1 MSKDNFDLT
10 LIKKHLNKKKRVNSR
25 SKGNTFERKICALLN
40 NKFNTTEFCR
50 SPGSGA
56 FATTHSLP
64 DYLKVY
70 GDLITPKNF
79 KFIIEC
85 KKGYNKINI
94 NSILNNSSE
103 LWEFIKQSERDSKV
117 SGKPALIVYQQDRQ
131 PALIIYKKEL
141 FYSLPNTITF
151 EDTINK
157 VSYTKY
163 NINLLED
170 ILNIPNHFFFD

>member
-1 MSKDNFDLT
+1 MKDSYDSKL
-10 LIKKHLNKKKRVNSR
+10 LKEKLSKKKRVNSR

-40 NKFNTTEFCR
+40 NRFNTTEFCR

-79 KFIIEC
+79 KHIIEC

-94 NSILNNSSE
+94 NSIFNNSSE
-103 LWEFIKQSERDSKV
+103 FWEFIKQSERDSQV
-117 SGKPALIVYQQDRQ
+117 SGKTSVIVYQQDRQ
-131 PALIIYKKEL
+131 PALIISRIGL
-141 FYSLPNTITF
+141 FSRFSDTITF
-151 EDTINK
+151 DQYE
-157 VSYTKY
+157 
-163 NINLLED
+163 INLLD
-170 ILNIPNHFFFD
+170 KILTLSDDYFFTLS

>member
-1 MSKDNFDLT
+1 MKDFYDSKL
-10 LIKKHLNKKKRVNSR
+10 LKEKLSKKKRVNSR

-40 NKFNTTEFCR
+40 NRFNTTEFCR

-94 NSILNNSSE
+94 NSIFNNSSE
-103 LWEFIKQSERDSKV
+103 LWEFIKQSERDSQT
-117 SGKPALIVYQQDRQ
+117 SGKPALIIYQQDRQ